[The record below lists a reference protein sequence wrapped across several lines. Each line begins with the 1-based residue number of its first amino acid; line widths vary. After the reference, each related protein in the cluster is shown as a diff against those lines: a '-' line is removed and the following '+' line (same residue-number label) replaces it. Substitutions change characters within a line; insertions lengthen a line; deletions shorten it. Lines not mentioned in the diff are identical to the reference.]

1 MNKIRFFQVFINRI
15 EYEEIIKGGK
25 MLEKYFEYKKH
36 KTNFKTEV
44 IAGVTTFLTMAYIMF
59 LNPFILSGEFAGP
72 EKGFFDFGAVFT
84 ATIVATALACF
95 IMAFY
100 GKTWPVGL
108 APGMGINAFVA
119 FGVVAG
125 MGYTPQ
131 AALGAVLVAGVLFL
145 IISLTPI
152 RAWLI
157 NSIPKSLK
165 LGIGAGIG
173 LFLAIIG
180 LEIMGVVADHPVT
193 LVTLGDIK
201 NPLIILGCLAFVSMI
216 VMEKLNVKGNIIIGI
231 IAFSIIAWA
240 SGLAKF
246 NGVVGS
252 IPPMT
257 YLMDFDLTAAFTA
270 GMSTVIF
277 TLLFIDFFDT
287 AGTLTSVANVAGKV
301 GKDGKVQDIEK
312 AMMSDSVGTVAGALM
327 GTTTVT
333 SYVESGAGVKAG
345 GKTGMTSLVIGL
357 LFLACIFFAPL
368 ATSLPKQI
376 DGAALL
382 FVSVLFIKNITD
394 IEWNDISESAPAI
407 LAMIAMPLTYSI
419 SNGIALAFVSYAL
432 IKIFTG
438 KFSSTP
444 PEIWVIAILSVI
456 SFIVA

>member
-1 MNKIRFFQVFINRI
+1 M
-15 EYEEIIKGGK
+15 
-25 MLEKYFEYKKH
+25 EKYFEYKKH

-84 ATIVATALACF
+84 ATIVATAIACF

-100 GKTWPVGL
+100 GKTWPIGL

-131 AALGAVLVAGVLFL
+131 AALGACLVAGVLFL
-145 IISLTPI
+145 IISLTPL
-152 RAWLI
+152 RAWII

-165 LGIGAGIG
+165 LGIGGGIG

-180 LEIMGVVADHPVT
+180 LEIMGVVGDHPVT

-201 NPLIILGCLAFVSMI
+201 NPLVLLGCLAFVVMI
-216 VMEKLNVKGNIIIGI
+216 VLEKMKIRGNIIIGI
-231 IAFSIIAWA
+231 LGFSVIAWIT
-240 SGLAKF
+240 GLAKF
-246 NGVVGS
+246 NGIVS
-252 IPPMT
+252 APPPMT
-257 YLMDFDLTAAFTA
+257 YLFDFDLSAAFTA

-301 GKDGKVQDIEK
+301 GKDGKVKDINK
-312 AMMSDSVGTVAGALM
+312 AMLSDSVGTVAGALM

-345 GKTGMTSLVIGL
+345 GRTGMTSLVIGV
-357 LFLACIFFAPL
+357 LFLACLFFSPL
-368 ATSLPKQI
+368 ATSLPKEI

-382 FVSVLFIKNITD
+382 YVAILFVRNITD
-394 IEWNDISESAPAI
+394 IEWDDIAESGPAV
-407 LAMIAMPLTYSI
+407 LAMITMPLTYSI
-419 SNGIALAFVSYAL
+419 SNGIALAFISYAL
-432 IKIFTG
+432 IKILTG
-438 KFSSTP
+438 KFNTTSP
-444 PEIWVIAILSVI
+444 AIWVIAILSVV
-456 SFIVA
+456 SFAVA

>member
-1 MNKIRFFQVFINRI
+1 
-15 EYEEIIKGGK
+15 
-25 MLEKYFEYKKH
+25 MLDKYFNYRKH
-36 KTNFKTEV
+36 KTDFKTEV
-44 IAGVTTFLTMAYIMF
+44 IAGVSTFLTMAYILF
-59 LNPFILSGEFAGP
+59 LNPVILADGG
-72 EKGFFDFGAVFT
+72 FDFGGVFT
-84 ATIVATALACF
+84 ATALAAALACF
-95 IMAFY
+95 IAAFY
-100 GKTWPVGL
+100 AKTWPVGL

-119 FGVVAG
+119 YGVCLG
-125 MGYTPQ
+125 MEYTP
-131 AALGAVLVAGVLFL
+131 AEALGAVLVAGVVFL

-180 LEIMGVVADHPVT
+180 LQIMEVVVDNPVT
-193 LVTLGDIK
+193 LVQLGDLS
-201 NPLIILGCLAFVSMI
+201 NPLVLLGCATFI
-216 VMEKLNVKGNIIIGI
+216 VICVLEKMKVKGNIIIGI
-231 IAFSIIAWA
+231 LLFSIISWVT
-240 SGLAKF
+240 GLAKF
-246 NGVVGS
+246 NGIAS
-252 IPPMT
+252 APPSMT
-257 YLMDFDLTAAFTA
+257 YLFEFDLSAAMTA

-301 GKDGKVQDIEK
+301 GKDGKVQDINK
-312 AMMSDSVGTVAGALM
+312 AMLSDSVGSVAGAMM

-345 GKTGMTSLVIGL
+345 GKTGMTSLVIGV

-382 FVSVLFIKNITD
+382 FVSVLFVRNITD
-394 IEWNDISESAPAI
+394 IEWNDIGESAPAI

-432 IKIFTG
+432 IRLLTG
-438 KFSSTP
+438 KASDTSP
-444 PEIWVIAILSVI
+444 AIWIIAVLSVI
-456 SFIVA
+456 SFAVA